1 MTAQELRSQSVEDL
15 TNELLNLQE
24 SLFNQRFRNILGQLE
39 DTSQLKKVRQD
50 IARTKTILRARERGV
65 EKSS

>member
-1 MTAQELRSQSVEDL
+1 MTAQEFRSQSVEDL
-15 TNELLNLQE
+15 TNELSNLKE

-50 IARTKTILRARERGV
+50 IARIKTILRARERGI
-65 EKSS
+65 ENSS

>member
-15 TNELLNLQE
+15 PNELLNLQE